1 MDIAEKF
8 ADESDT
14 APTVAPEV
22 AQGMPEVAQ
31 GLPEVVPLEVKPVSP
46 DVGQDQRAVVAEVVA
61 AVIAKAGS
69 LAVVETSEPPLK
81 ANKLVVDRTTGLPH
95 IVVRS
100 NPNVF
105 TVLVSSK
112 YAEALIRE
120 AARKKNKRLNR
131 TGVNDVKYQLQ
142 SEAELLNIIVDI
154 WFRVAPVPGGV
165 KFDIGDSEHTR
176 VRVTAGKVEIVTS
189 GSQTLFSRSPGML
202 PMAMPADI
210 GDIRL
215 LKKYVNLHPVG
226 YVLWLAWVTY
236 TMATPKKASSK
247 FPIMDLHG
255 GEGSGKSALAKRT
268 QCLIDPN
275 RVGLQ
280 RLPKTEK
287 DFAVAAQS
295 AHVLAFDNLRFI
307 SHETADTLCMASTGG
322 NVVSRALYTDGDQSI
337 LSLHVAVIL
346 NGIPNVVDQ
355 PDLAQRTLQLHVLP
369 LSENAR
375 RSEADMEAELAL
387 DLPAI
392 QRGLFDLIA
401 KIFEQLPHVKLT
413 RPSRMLD
420 FSRWLA
426 AMELVDGAPQGAYQE
441 EYLHTLNQ
449 AQLDSVLDNPLAAEV
464 LAFAER
470 LPAGEVWS
478 GTPSSLLNALNR
490 FVDTGTASSLGWP
503 TNVIALSKRLL
514 PLQTALRS
522 QGVLVE
528 LSRGKER
535 TITLKWVE
543 GFARATSFGAAVGDD
558 LDL

>member
-1 MDIAEKF
+1 MEIVEKF

-14 APTVAPEV
+14 APSVALDV
-22 AQGMPEVAQ
+22 AQGMPEVAHV
-31 GLPEVVPLEVKPVSP
+31 PEVLQGVSAL
-46 DVGQDQRAVVAEVVA
+46 VTEVVA
-61 AVIAKAGS
+61 ATE
-69 LAVVETSEPPLK
+69 LAVLENPKPPQ
-81 ANKLVVDRTTGLPH
+81 AMIKLDSLVLSQATGLAH
-95 IVVRS
+95 IKVS
-100 NPNVF
+100 QHPNAS
-105 TVLVSSK
+105 TVLVTSK
-112 YAEALIRE
+112 AAAALIRD
-120 AARKKNKRLNR
+120 AARKKNKRLTR
-131 TGVNDVKYQLQ
+131 ADVSDAVYHLESETERLGVIAAIG
-142 SEAELLNIIVDI
+142 S
-154 WFRVAPVPGGV
+154 RVMPVPGGV
-165 KFDIGDSEHTR
+165 EVDIGDSEHTR

-189 GSQTLFSRSPGML
+189 GSQTLFWRPPGML
-202 PMAMPADI
+202 ALAMPAAI
-210 GDIRL
+210 GDTRL

-226 YVLWLAWVTY
+226 YVLWLGWVTY
-236 TMATPKKASSK
+236 TIATPKKASSK
-247 FPIMDLHG
+247 FPILDFTG
-255 GEGSGKSALAKRT
+255 GEGSGKSLLAKLT
-268 QCLIDPN
+268 QRLIDPN

-322 NVVSRALYTDGDQSI
+322 NVVSRALFTDGDQSI

-355 PDLAQRTLQLHVLP
+355 PDLAQRTLQLHALP
-369 LSENAR
+369 LPESAR
-375 RSEADMEAELAL
+375 KSEADMEAGLAL

-401 KIFEQLPHVKLT
+401 KVFEQLPNVKLT

-426 AMELVDGAPQGAYQE
+426 AMEMVDGVPQGAYQE

-543 GFARATSFGAAVGDD
+543 GFARATSSGAAVGDD

>member
-1 MDIAEKF
+1 MEIEGKF

-14 APTVAPEV
+14 DPTVALDVAQVMPEVAHAPEV
-22 AQGMPEVAQ
+22 AQGGSALVT
-31 GLPEVVPLEVKPVSP
+31 
-46 DVGQDQRAVVAEVVA
+46 EVVA
-61 AVIAKAGS
+61 AAE
-69 LAVVETSEPPLK
+69 LAVVENPKPPQK
-81 ANKLVVDRTTGLPH
+81 MTKLLRLMLGRVTGLAY
-95 IVVRS
+95 IKVIDY
-100 NPNVF
+100 PNIFAVS
-105 TVLVSSK
+105 VSSK
-112 YAEALIRE
+112 YTEALLQE
-120 AARKKNKRLNR
+120 EARKKDKRLSR
-131 TGVNDVKYQLQ
+131 SAVKDAKYRLQ
-142 SEAELLNIIVDI
+142 SEAERLGVFEDI

-165 KFDIGDSEHTR
+165 EFDIGDSEHTR

-189 GSQTLFSRSPGML
+189 GSQTLFSRPPGML
-202 PMAMPADI
+202 PMAMPAAI
-210 GDIRL
+210 GDTGL

-247 FPIMDLHG
+247 FLILVLQG
-255 GEGSGKSALAKRT
+255 GEGSGKSGLAKLT
-268 QCLIDPN
+268 QWLIDPN

-322 NVVSRALYTDGDQSI
+322 NVVSRALFTDGDQSI

-355 PDLAQRTLQLHVLP
+355 PDLAQRTLQLHALP
-369 LSENAR
+369 LPESAR
-375 RSEADMEAELAL
+375 KSEADMEAGLAL

-401 KIFEQLPHVKLT
+401 KIFEQLPNVKLT

-426 AMELVDGAPQGAYQE
+426 AMEMVDGVPQGAYQE

-543 GFARATSFGAAVGDD
+543 GFARATSSGAAVGDD